1 MTLIQ
6 NIKIVCFVLIIL
18 LGSVGCSS
26 TENDQPSTGNEA
38 IEIQQILTLGGTR
51 NESAQSVVSTSD
63 GGYAVLGYTQSM
75 DEDILNKTTNSYDY
89 LLLKFSA
96 DGEQQWQ
103 KIYGGTDD
111 DRGQDIIVTND
122 GGYAII
128 GSSKSS
134 DNDVSANAGYNDF
147 WLAKLNSTGT
157 ILWEKSLG
165 YAGADSAFSVI
176 QTQDQGYLLSGVL
189 DVSASGGEGNS
200 RINMQRHAGGD
211 YWVIKLDTGGN
222 LQWSRYF
229 GGTFTDTAY
238 DAVETQNGNFIIVGS
253 SDSEDI
259 DINNN
264 KGSYDFWVLKVSSSG
279 TLIWEKSYG
288 GSEID
293 EARAITGTQ
302 DGNFIIVGDSRSND
316 VDISSNNGA
325 ADIWAI
331 KINSDG
337 DVLWENSYG
346 GSGFD
351 GVQSIY
357 KTQNNDFIVA
367 GNSRSDNGYLTNN
380 NGQND
385 AWLFKINTH
394 GTLKAQSSLGGSDID
409 LLMDVTELE
418 NGTIIGVGNSNSS
431 NLDLPENK
439 GFTDILIIN
448 ASQ

>member
-1 MTLIQ
+1 
-6 NIKIVCFVLIIL
+6 
-18 LGSVGCSS
+18 
-26 TENDQPSTGNEA
+26 
-38 IEIQQILTLGGTR
+38 
-51 NESAQSVVSTSD
+51 
-63 GGYAVLGYTQSM
+63 
-75 DEDILNKTTNSYDY
+75 
-89 LLLKFSA
+89 
-96 DGEQQWQ
+96 
-103 KIYGGTDD
+103 
-111 DRGQDIIVTND
+111 
-122 GGYAII
+122 
-128 GSSKSS
+128 
-134 DNDVSANAGYNDF
+134 
-147 WLAKLNSTGT
+147 
-157 ILWEKSLG
+157 
-165 YAGADSAFSVI
+165 
-176 QTQDQGYLLSGVL
+176 
-189 DVSASGGEGNS
+189 
-200 RINMQRHAGGD
+200 MQRHAGGD

-448 ASQ
+448 TSQ